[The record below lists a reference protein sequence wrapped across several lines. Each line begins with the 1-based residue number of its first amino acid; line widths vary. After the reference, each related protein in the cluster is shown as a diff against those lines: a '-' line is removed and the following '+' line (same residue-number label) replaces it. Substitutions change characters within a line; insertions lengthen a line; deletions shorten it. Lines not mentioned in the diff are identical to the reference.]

1 MVKFFSIL
9 KATALEILSEPLSLL
24 VLLAALAMTVF
35 APAFHYHQFGEA
47 TRMARDAGFS
57 ALFTCGSVLAVF
69 GTIRAF
75 RREVESGTLE
85 MALAHPVS
93 RAGFFLAKTA
103 GAAVAYLAFAL
114 IVFGTQLT
122 IVLGAAIG
130 GILASRSGDIASV
143 FEPALAAGVAV
154 MLVPLVLAAILN
166 RFARFRFVLTC
177 FGVAFVLALLFGGA
191 ALFLATDLLAPYP
204 AAAVLIA
211 CPALVLLAASAAA
224 FAFSARFFWRAPIHI
239 LMMSENAAMYT
250 ITAMITSVMYSLYAV
265 RFVICRPAMSRIDM
279 KQPVK
284 MTAIGLFTASSATAM
299 PLKPAD
305 GRDWYVVQKNSVLPA
320 R

>member
-1 MVKFFSIL
+1 MRKFSSIL

-24 VLLAALAMTVF
+24 LLLAALAMTVL
-35 APAFHYHQFGEA
+35 APAFHYHQFGES

-93 RAGFFLAKTA
+93 RATFFLAKTA
-103 GAAVAYLAFAL
+103 GAAVAYLVFAL

-130 GILASRSGDIASV
+130 GIIASRSGDIASV

-177 FGVAFVLALLFGGA
+177 FGVAFVLAMLFGGA
-191 ALFLATDLLAPYP
+191 ALFLAPDLLAPYP
-204 AAAVLIA
+204 AAAILVA
-211 CPALVLLAASAAA
+211 CPALVLLAASAA
-224 FAFSARFFWRAPIHI
+224 FALRLKA
-239 LMMSENAAMYT
+239 NAAASAVGLVFAALLPAVGNYYLSDALT
-250 ITAMITSVMYSLYAV
+250 NGASVPPSYALLA
-265 RFVICRPAMSRIDM
+265 IAAALPAVAAFLLVGARS
-279 KQPVK
+279 
-284 MTAIGLFTASSATAM
+284 GESAT
-299 PLKPAD
+299 
-305 GRDWYVVQKNSVLPA
+305 
-320 R
+320 